1 MTIQHLKEWIERDV
15 NDEAYGSA
23 VRHLMNYILEL
34 EKRIEKLEA
43 KDFTRNE
50 PLIGGYD
57 Y

>member
-1 MTIQHLKEWIERDV
+1 MTQEVYKSMIESLNDGKFQDV
-15 NDEAYGSA
+15 VYMLVAY
-23 VRHLMNYILEL
+23 IDEL